1 MVAVFKTNP
10 KEEKLQKEYEKL
22 MKEFQMLLLTDRK
35 ESDKKFAEAQEILN
49 KIDRLNSPK

>member
-10 KEEKLQKEYEKL
+10 KEEKLQKKYEKL
-22 MKEFQMLLLTDRK
+22 MKEFQMLLPMDRK

-49 KIDRLNSPK
+49 KIDRLNTPE